1 MSMAI
6 VTAGSV
12 IRMVGDYRRV
22 MARAAAG
29 LLLFRRKSDGI
40 EVLLVHPGGPLW
52 MRKDEGAWSI
62 PKGEIEVG
70 EAPLRAAQREFE
82 EELGS
87 PVSGEFIPLTQIRQ
101 ASGKLVHAWAVEA
114 DFDPATLQSGTF
126 SMEWPPRSGRQQHF
140 PEVDRAE
147 WFTLDAARLKIN
159 KAQVALLDQLSSL

>member
-1 MSMAI
+1 MAI
-6 VTAGSV
+6 VTAGNV

-52 MRKDEGAWSI
+52 MRKDDGAWSI

-101 ASGKLVHAWAVEA
+101 ASGKLVHAWAIEA
-114 DFDPATLQSGTF
+114 DFDPSTLKSGTF
-126 SMEWPPRSGRQQHF
+126 SMEWPPRSGRHQHF

-147 WFTLDAARLKIN
+147 WFSLGEARRKIN
-159 KAQVALLDQLSSL
+159 KAQIALLDQLSSL